1 MDMLGAK
8 VEEEL
13 MELVLNLP
21 EHIYSKLPKMQVHYF
36 NNSPT
41 AGRAIGTYRI
51 ELNRDLLGQ
60 HPGEMINETL
70 PHELAHCIV
79 HAIHDH
85 RCKPHGAEWQ
95 DIMQLLGREPTR
107 CHRMEQP
114 NLKRKKQKRH
124 AYECGCTIHMV
135 TTAKHHKMIMKGQ
148 ERSCNRCKGTLTY
161 KDPQ

>member
-1 MDMLGAK
+1 MDMLEAK

-36 NNSPT
+36 NKSPT
-41 AGRAIGTYRI
+41 AGRAQGTCRI
-51 ELNRDLLGQ
+51 YLNRDLLHT
-60 HPGEMINETL
+60 HPAEQLYDTL

-114 NLKRKKQKRH
+114 DLVRKKQNRH
-124 AYECGCTIHMV
+124 TYVCACNEHHLS
-135 TTAKHHKMIMKGQ
+135 TTLHHQIIIKG
-148 ERSCNRCKGTLTY
+148 RNRKCSRCKTPLTY
-161 KDPQ
+161 KDSQ